1 MALIFGTSYKLQYVD
16 PFLFLAY
23 ELRRWTLDAARLIVC
38 IGYGFDDDHINGIL
52 QQSLRQNRERKLLA
66 VVGPGDTL
74 AASDAKKRICNQLSV
89 DNNQIKVKA
98 CGAKEFLNKHLTLDF
113 LGGLFPQEEE
123 LIEELEYPSEAR
135 VN

>member
-1 MALIFGTSYKLQYVD
+1 MQ
-16 PFLFLAY
+16 
-23 ELRRWTLDAARLIVC
+23 
-38 IGYGFDDDHINGIL
+38 
-52 QQSLRQNRERKLLA
+52 
-66 VVGPGDTL
+66 
-74 AASDAKKRICNQLSV
+74 KKRICNQLSV